1 MRRINVL
8 DISKILLIGIFLLFL
23 FAPPIKTMLTPHSKW
38 SYQEKRL
45 LAELPDL
52 QFKWEIITE
61 YPKQYE
67 AYYNDHFGFRQ
78 WLIQRYN
85 RYMKRIFG
93 GRYINP
99 KVLSGDDGWMYFTV
113 NGLMDSYLG
122 QNRLTEEEL
131 EILRSNLENKTDW
144 LARKG
149 IRYLFVVAPDK
160 QSIYPEY
167 LPQDIQKHGGKTRF
181 DQLIEHMQQRSSVDV
196 LDLRPPLL
204 QAKKRQQIYYRTDAH
219 WNVDGVVVAYH
230 EIMER
235 VREMFPEASLP
246 VVPSVEQRR
255 VYAPK
260 GDLANIVQLEDHLA
274 EKILVPDVPERCAQ
288 PLRIDLQGVSGD
300 HAFQCKNAELRVVMF
315 VDSFAIALEAL
326 FSESFRELLVVWRPY
341 DHGLMIQLIDRFKPQ
356 LVIEEMAERY
366 LDRVKPPEQS
376 IVADPIGIS
385 SGSP

>member
-1 MRRINVL
+1 
-8 DISKILLIGIFLLFL
+8 
-23 FAPPIKTMLTPHSKW
+23 MLTPRSKW

-45 LAELPDL
+45 LAELPEL
-52 QFKWEIITE
+52 RFKWEIMTE

-99 KVLSGDDGWMYFTV
+99 KVLSGDDGWMFFTV

-122 QNRLTEEEL
+122 QNRLTESEL
-131 EILRSNLENKTDW
+131 EILRSNLENKTEW

-167 LPQDIQKHGGKTRF
+167 LPQDIQKHSGKTRF

-196 LDLRPPLL
+196 LDLRPLLL
-204 QAKKRQQIYYRTDAH
+204 QAKIRQQVYYRTDAH

-230 EIMER
+230 DIMER
-235 VREMFPEASLP
+235 VREMFPEALLP
-246 VVPSVEQRR
+246 VVSSVEQRR

-260 GDLANIVQLEDHLA
+260 GDLANIVQLEEHLA
-274 EKILVPDVPERCAQ
+274 EKIMVPDVPERCAQ
-288 PLRIDLQGVSGD
+288 PLQIELQGVSAD

-315 VDSFAIALEAL
+315 VDSFALALEAL

-366 LDRVKPPEQS
+366 LDRVRPPEQS
-376 IVADPIGIS
+376 IVADPVGIS
-385 SGSP
+385 SGSQ

>member
-1 MRRINVL
+1 M
-8 DISKILLIGIFLLFL
+8 LLIGIFFLFL
-23 FAPPIKTMLTPHSKW
+23 FAPPIKTMLTPRSKW

-45 LAELPDL
+45 LAERPELK
-52 QFKWEIITE
+52 FKWESITE
-61 YPKQYE
+61 FPKQYE
-67 AYYNDHFGFRQ
+67 TYYNDHFGFRQ

-99 KVLSGDDGWMYFTV
+99 KVLSGADGWLFFTV

-122 QNRLTEEEL
+122 QNRLTESEL
-131 EILRSNLENKTDW
+131 EIFRLNLENKTEW

-149 IRYLFVVAPDK
+149 VRYLFVVAPDK

-167 LPQDIQKHGGKTRF
+167 LPQDIQKHSGKTRF

-204 QAKKRQQIYYRTDAH
+204 QAKKRQQVYYRTDAH

-230 EIMER
+230 DIMKR
-235 VREMFPEASLP
+235 VREMFPEALLP

-260 GDLANIVQLEDHLA
+260 GDLANVIQLEEHLA
-274 EKILVPDVPERCAQ
+274 EKIMVPVVPDRCAQ
-288 PLRIDLQGVSGD
+288 PLQIDVQGVSPD

-341 DHGLMIQLIDRFKPQ
+341 DHDLMIQLIDRFKPQ

-366 LDRVKPPEQS
+366 LDRVRPPEQA
-376 IVADPIGIS
+376 IAADPIGVS
-385 SGSP
+385 SNKE